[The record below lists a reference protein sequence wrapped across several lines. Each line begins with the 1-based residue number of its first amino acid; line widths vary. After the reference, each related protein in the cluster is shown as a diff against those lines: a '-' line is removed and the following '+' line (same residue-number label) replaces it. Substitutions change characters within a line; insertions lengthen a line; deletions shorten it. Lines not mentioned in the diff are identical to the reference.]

1 MSTPFIPSRRT
12 VLAGGLGIAAGAL
25 GLSACGTKP
34 SSSDG
39 QGGSGGTGSGG
50 SRSNPSAVPSGDANS
65 KVTVSFMEAMS
76 SGAQKTALAKITKD
90 FMAANPNITIDLQE
104 QPDYGTLQT
113 KISAQT
119 AAGKPPTIAQVYEDW
134 AAEYAAAQVI
144 VPLDSYIAKAQ
155 QYEDFYDGIKA
166 DLQLPDGKAWMWPFN
181 KSVVVMYYNAAMVK
195 RAPTTWDEFAQVA
208 KSVSN
213 AHVVALSVDPGNSS
227 APAGGTALFEIIAQA
242 YGDPVFAGDGTPQ
255 FTKPS
260 VVKALQYFVDLKK
273 AGALALGKNYP
284 GQTALGSQTGAFDI
298 SSVASYPYD
307 LAAVGKKFTLGV
319 AQLPTGPG
327 GKQANQLA
335 GTNLALFS
343 AATDNEKAA
352 AWKYMQFLTEPAQ
365 QAYWSA
371 QTGYLPVCQEALQ
384 QPDFKAYAKK
394 TPFVTGASAQ
404 LNSAAPLPPVKWIN
418 ACSGYL
424 SVAIS
429 EAVTQ
434 GKDPVAALQAAQ
446 ADALKAQKQG

>member
-1 MSTPFIPSRRT
+1 MSTPFTPSRRT
-12 VLAGGLGIAAGAL
+12 LLAGGLGLAAGAV
-25 GLSACGTKP
+25 GLSACGSKP
-34 SSSDG
+34 AA
-39 QGGSGGTGSGG
+39 GGSTGSTG
-50 SRSNPSAVPSGDANS
+50 SSANPSAVPTGNPNA
-65 KVTVSFMEAMS
+65 KVTISFMEAMA
-76 SGAQKTALAKITKD
+76 SGTQKTALAKMTKD
-90 FMAANPNITIDLQE
+90 FMAANPNITVELQP

-134 AAEYAAAQVI
+134 AAEYAEAQVI
-144 VPLDSYIAKAQ
+144 VPLDSYIAQAQ

-166 DLQLPDGKAWMWPFN
+166 DLQLPDGKTWMWPFN
-181 KSVVVMYYNAAMVK
+181 KSVVVIFYNTDMVK
-195 RAPTTWDEFAQVA
+195 KVPSTWDEFAQVA

-213 AHVVALSVDPGNSS
+213 SKVVALSVDPGNSAS
-227 APAGGTALFEIIAQA
+227 PAGGTSLFEIIAQA
-242 YGDPVFAGDGTPQ
+242 YGDPVFANDGTPQ

-307 LAAVGKKFTLGV
+307 LGSAGKKFTMGV

-327 GKQANQLA
+327 GKHANQLA
-335 GTNLALFS
+335 GTNVALFS

-371 QTGYLPVCQEALQ
+371 QTGYLPVCQQALK
-384 QPDFKAYAKK
+384 QPDFTAYAKK
-394 TPFVTGASAQ
+394 TPFVTGATEQ
-404 LNSAAPLPPVKWIN
+404 LDSAAALPPVKWLN
-418 ACSGYL
+418 ACSGFL
-424 SVAIS
+424 SVAIT

>member
-1 MSTPFIPSRRT
+1 MSTPLTPSRRT
-12 VLAGGLGIAAGAL
+12 LLAGGLGLAAGAV
-25 GLSACGTKP
+25 GLSACGSKG
-34 SSSDG
+34 SST
-39 QGGSGGTGSGG
+39 GGSGGSNGSA
-50 SRSNPSAVPSGDANS
+50 SNPSAVPSGNANA
-65 KVTVSFMEAMS
+65 KVTISFMEAMS
-76 SGAQKTALAKITKD
+76 SGTQKTALAKMTKD
-90 FMAANPNITIDLQE
+90 FMTANPNITVDLQE

-134 AAEYAAAQVI
+134 AAEYAEAQVI

-166 DLQLPDGKAWMWPFN
+166 DLQLPDGKTWMWPFN
-181 KSVVVMYYNAAMVK
+181 KSVVVMYYNTDMVK
-195 RAPTTWDEFAQVA
+195 KVPTTWDEFAQVA

-213 AHVVALSVDPGNSS
+213 GRVVALSVDPGSS
-227 APAGGTALFEIIAQA
+227 SSPAGGTALFEIIAQA
-242 YGDPVFAGDGTPQ
+242 YGDPVFATDGTPQ

-307 LAAVGKKFTLGV
+307 LASAGKKFTMGV

-335 GTNLALFS
+335 GTNVALFS
-343 AATDNEKAA
+343 AADDNQKAA

-371 QTGYLPVCQEALQ
+371 QTGYLPVCQEATQ
-384 QPDFKAYAKK
+384 QADFKAYAKK
-394 TPFVTGASAQ
+394 TPFITGASAQ
-404 LNSAAPLPPVKWIN
+404 LNSASALPPVKWIN

-424 SVAIS
+424 SVAIT
-429 EAVTQ
+429 EAVNQ